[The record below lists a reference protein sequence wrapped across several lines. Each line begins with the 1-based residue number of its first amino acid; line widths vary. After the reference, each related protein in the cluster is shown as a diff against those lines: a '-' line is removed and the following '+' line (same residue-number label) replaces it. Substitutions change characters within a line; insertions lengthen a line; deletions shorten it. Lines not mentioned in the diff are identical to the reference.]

1 MEEFASAGRGDNMS
15 HTEQRKRLRAIL
27 KGSICL
33 SPASVYD
40 PLSARIAQSI
50 GYELGLLA
58 GSVASHTTLAA
69 PDRAGLTLTEFA
81 DQARRI
87 MRACSLSLIVDA
99 DTGYGNAL
107 NVMRTVQEL
116 EHAGVS
122 AIAIE
127 DLVLPTQFGQPEGGD
142 ELVSI
147 EEMVGKLRAALA
159 ARHDPAL
166 VIAGRVAALSVEGT
180 AGAVA
185 RSRAYAATGIDAIF
199 VTKPERLDQIE
210 AIHQAVESSAHRRPA
225 ARVFPARRPCRARRA
240 RSAAGPSA
248 GRSRGE
254 GAARNLRAS
263 FRRQR
268 RRRPEIENRCAR
280 RNGTCGRRQQL
291 QEMAARV
298 SALMRSW

>member
-210 AIHQAVESSAHRRPA
+210 AIHQAVDLPLIVGRPPASFQREDLA
-225 ARVFPARRPCRARRA
+225 ARGVRVLLQGHQPVAAVVRALHEIYVHLFDG
-240 RSAAGPSA
+240 SAAVDQKSKIAAP
-248 GRSRGE
+248 GE
-254 GAARNLRAS
+254 MERAVDDS
-263 FRRQR
+263 SYKKWRR
-268 RRRPEIENRCAR
+268 EF
-280 RNGTCGRRQQL
+280 L
-291 QEMAARV
+291 H
-298 SALMRSW
+298 